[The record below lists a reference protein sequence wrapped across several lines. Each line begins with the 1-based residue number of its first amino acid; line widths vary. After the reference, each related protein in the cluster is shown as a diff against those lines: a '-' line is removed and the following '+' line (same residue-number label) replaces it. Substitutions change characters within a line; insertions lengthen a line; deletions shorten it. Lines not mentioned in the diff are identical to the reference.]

1 MVDGVTNEHQYL
13 NNDVL
18 AIAAQEKCKSL
29 NFRQHYSTYS
39 ECYNPYCTL
48 QDAEIIRIYRSEWF
62 NYRLDRCYS
71 GLYQLHCAA
80 NALQVKVVSYYANS
94 CVRSIHDDMN
104 RAMYPLG
111 YSGEEDCLKECL
123 ILWTTSSG
131 QSTRFDHFVPL
142 LQCIGLGN

>member
-48 QDAEIIRIYRSEWF
+48 QDAEIIRIYTSEWF